1 MLKTSAQGKGKCYNL
16 EEFYLHILKRVRI
29 SISDRI
35 FPQMERLSRVRKH
48 LGTRRKS
55 RLSGSDSAIRRTTI
69 ERWGK
74 FTAISIIPPY
84 GYAVEWPLLRSFLFA
99 KYNVFHSYSVERTLF
114 ISGDGISSLCQRR
127 SLCYERIYIFMLLLC
142 CNVIACV
149 VVVLLML
156 FWRDKAQILT
166 CYWAFATGW
175 HRCLFLWSSTL
186 FFPTPTMEW
195 LPLIFWYPSY
205 NKRPSSSSYG
215 IVGFNVVIFET
226 TLFDNWY
233 SWSKKNLF

>member
-16 EEFYLHILKRVRI
+16 EVFYLHILQRVRI
-29 SISDRI
+29 SISDWI
-35 FPQMERLSRVRKH
+35 FPQMERLPRVRKH

-55 RLSGSDSAIRRTTI
+55 RLSGSDSAIRRTKN

-84 GYAVEWPLLRSFLFA
+84 GIAVEGPLLRSLLFA

-114 ISGDGISSLCQRR
+114 ISGGDGISSLCQRR
-127 SLCYERIYIFMLLLC
+127 SLCYERIYIFMLLLG
-142 CNVIACV
+142 CNVLACV

-166 CYWAFATGW
+166 WSWAFGTGW

-186 FFPTPTMEW
+186 CFSFSTPKMEW
-195 LPLIFWYPSY
+195 LPQKHRHWLLIFWYSSY
-205 NKRPSSSSYG
+205 NKRPSSYG
-215 IVGFNVVIFET
+215 
-226 TLFDNWY
+226 L
-233 SWSKKNLF
+233 